1 MKTVLRI
8 NVAQRPLI
16 LFYLYCVFT
25 KIIFF
30 KTSDVTNPMM
40 IKCKPFAN
48 AVADS
53 NSTWGTITWTEP
65 TVIDNADKD
74 IKWTRIGSIAPWDRI
89 KVGTYQ
95 VTYTAQDKA
104 GNKARPCKV
113 ELSMKGVSKFNM
125 NIDQITLSLRI
136 LTENNLIISLVII
149 ILQFIKLNRTSILD
163 IVVVYN
169 KVHVL

>member
-1 MKTVLRI
+1 MI
-8 NVAQRPLI
+8 Q
-16 LFYLYCVFT
+16 YCELY
-25 KIIFF
+25 
-30 KTSDVTNPMM
+30 
-40 IKCKPFAN
+40 
-48 AVADS
+48 ADAIADP
-53 NSTWGTITWTEP
+53 NSTRGKITWTEP
-65 TVIDNADKD
+65 IVIDNADID
-74 IKWTRIGSIAPWDRI
+74 INWTKNGSIAPGDI
-89 KVGTYQ
+89 IEVGTYQ

-163 IVVVYN
+163 IMVVYN

>member
-1 MKTVLRI
+1 
-8 NVAQRPLI
+8 
-16 LFYLYCVFT
+16 
-25 KIIFF
+25 
-30 KTSDVTNPMM
+30 M

-53 NSTWGTITWTEP
+53 NSKWGTITWTEP